1 MVSDIDRGLTTAQVI
16 RLQSEFGRNELDR
29 NNRVWW
35 VEILVRQFKSPLIF
49 VLILATGV
57 TAFLLKEPVDAAVI
71 GAAVL
76 VNTILGFIQEFRAER
91 SLEALGQMLTPTC
104 KVVRDGKRQEI
115 EAAELVPGD
124 RVILEIGRTVPAD
137 GVLVEADG
145 MSVEEAILTGES
157 VPVGKSP
164 DSQLFMGTTIVTGI
178 GKMTVTKIGKETR
191 MGKIAASLVKEKDKP
206 TPLQREVKQL
216 SHWLGAGV
224 MIIAAVIFIVGSFLG
239 HSPKDMFELG
249 VAVAVAAVPEGL
261 AVTLTAI
268 LALGMQRIL
277 KRKALVRK
285 LIAAETLGSVTTICV
300 DKTGT
305 LTEGKMRVTKSIFT
319 DEELGR
325 AATAACNDLRDPLE
339 TAMFDWLKNG
349 KVLSGQYPRSDEIPF
364 SPSYKYIATL
374 HPENKLMFASGAPE
388 VILEKCNLS
397 AKDKASW
404 LAKFEHFGLQAYRLV
419 AFGWKEVP
427 QVSPVPQVPQAR
439 GTSGT
444 FGTRGT
450 FSLKHSDVG
459 DLSWLGIIVFEDP
472 VREGVAEA
480 LAHAQKLGLKIHV
493 ITGDYLPTTEAVVK
507 KLKAQSSKL
516 KLEAITIH
524 ARVKPEEKLRIVK
537 ELQAKGEVVAMTGDG
552 VNDAP
557 ALKAADIGIV
567 VSSAA
572 DVSKQI
578 ADMVLLDNNF
588 ATITAAILQ
597 GRGIHQ
603 NLKKVV
609 AYLMSDAFSEVI
621 LVAMALFLPI
631 PMPLLATQILWINL
645 ISDGFPSLAL
655 TMEPYSSRHYEPRR
669 GGVRQFRPSFF
680 DSQVK
685 HIIIFVSLVT
695 GMVTLGG
702 FWIIWAVTG
711 DVTTARTLAFALLG
725 TASLFYVFS
734 VRSLDRPIWK
744 VNPFKNRW
752 LILAVGAGLGLQL
765 MPIYI
770 GGLQPIFGT
779 APLMK
784 QHWGIVLSAG
794 ILIIGLI
801 ESIKLLYY
809 RRAARI

>member
-1 MVSDIDRGLTTAQVI
+1 MFPTDKGLFSAEVS
-16 RLQSEFGRNELDR
+16 RLQARFGRNELDR
-29 NNRVWW
+29 NHRISWLEVL
-35 VEILVRQFKSPLIF
+35 IRQFKSPLIF
-49 VLILATGV
+49 VLILAVLV

-115 EAAELVPGD
+115 EAADLVPGD
-124 RVILEIGRTVPAD
+124 LVILEIGRTVPAD

-145 MSVEEAILTGES
+145 ISVEEAILTGES
-157 VPVGKSP
+157 VPVGKKK
-164 DSQLFMGTTIVTGI
+164 DSGVFMGTTIVTGI
-178 GKMTVTKIGKETR
+178 GEMTVTKIGKDTR
-191 MGKIAASLVKEKDKP
+191 IGQIALSLVKEKDKP

-224 MIIAAVIFIVGSFLG
+224 GVIAAAIFIVGSFLG

-305 LTEGKMRVTKSIFT
+305 LTEGKMRVVKAIPGDPVPVISLP
-319 DEELGR
+319 E
-325 AATAACNDLRDPLE
+325 AAILVNDLRDPLE
-339 TAMFDWLKNG
+339 TAMDQWARREIGNKETEKLIKNYSR
-349 KVLSGQYPRSDEIPF
+349 LDEIAF
-364 SPSYKYIATL
+364 SPNYKYIATL
-374 HPENKLMFASGAPE
+374 HSFPSNPSGPSNPSLLLVSGAPE

-397 AKDKASW
+397 AKEKAAW
-404 LAKFEHFGLQAYRLV
+404 TAKFEHFGLQSYRLV
-419 AFGWKEVP
+419 AFAHKNVNQRINELTH
-427 QVSPVPQVPQAR
+427 QR
-439 GTSGT
+439 INELT
-444 FGTRGT
+444 
-450 FSLKHSDVG
+450 
-459 DLSWLGIIVFEDP
+459 WLGILIYDDP
-472 VREGVAEA
+472 VRTGVGGA

-493 ITGDYLPTTEAVVK
+493 ITGDYLPTTEAVIK
-507 KLKAQSSKL
+507 KLKVNSEKL
-516 KLEAITIH
+516 KVEEMTIH
-524 ARVKPEEKLRIVK
+524 ARVKPEEKLAIVK
-537 ELQAKGEVVAMTGDG
+537 QLQADGEVVAMTGDG

-567 VSSAA
+567 VSTAA

-603 NLKKVV
+603 NLKKIV
-609 AYLMSDAFSEVI
+609 AYLMSDAFAEVI
-621 LVAMALFLPI
+621 VVATALFLPI

-655 TMEPYSSRHYEPRR
+655 TMEPYEKEP
-669 GGVRQFRPSFF
+669 FPSRPSFF
-680 DSQVK
+680 DRQVK
-685 HIIIFVSLVT
+685 QIIALVSLVA
-695 GMVTLGG
+695 GLVTLGG